1 MRADFEVIMDKLRS
15 PLVALALLTLSP
27 LGAAAGGDA
36 DTSWPQFRGR
46 QSAGVGDGVRLPESW
61 DGAAGTGV
69 IWRTPIAGLAH
80 SSPVVWGDSVFIT
93 TAISSRPDASFKR
106 GLYGEGT
113 ASQDLSPHRFQV
125 LSLDR
130 RSGKVQW
137 TQTAFE
143 GPPREKRHIK
153 ATYVNASPATNGE
166 YVVAF
171 FGSQGLYAYDTK
183 GRLKWKRDLGR
194 LDAGAYDAPDYEW
207 GTASS
212 PIIYGDT
219 VIVQCDQQKGS
230 FIMALRLKD
239 GETVWR
245 TDRDELPS
253 WATPN
258 VYTGAFGAELVTNAP
273 NFIRGYDPRT
283 GKELWRLGR
292 SSMITAPTP
301 VFDQDLIVVVS
312 GRRPNAP
319 IFVVKAGARGDITLP
334 EKASS
339 GGNVVWTRERS
350 GSYMPTPV
358 IYRGHLYVL
367 KNEGILACYDLAS
380 GEQKYE
386 TRIEK
391 VGSGFSASPVAADG
405 KLYLSGE
412 DGDMFVIRAGPQF
425 ELITRNPM
433 GQSLMATPAIS
444 QGMMFVRGESDLF
457 AIGASKP

>member
-1 MRADFEVIMDKLRS
+1 MHKLRSRVIAVALLGLS
-15 PLVALALLTLSP
+15 PLVAF
-27 LGAAAGGDA
+27 AGEKE

-46 QSAGVGDGVRLPESW
+46 QSAGVGDGARLPEAW
-61 DGAAGTGV
+61 DAASGAGV
-69 IWRTPIAGLAH
+69 IWKTPIAGLAH
-80 SSPVVWGDSVFIT
+80 SSPVVWGDRVFVT
-93 TAISSRPDASFKR
+93 TAVSSLAGASFKR

-113 ASQDLSPHRFQV
+113 ASEDVSSHRFQV

-130 RSGKVQW
+130 RSGKVLW
-137 TQTAFE
+137 TQTAYE
-143 GPPREKRHIK
+143 GAPREKRHIK
-153 ATYVNASPATNGE
+153 STYGNATPATDGK
-166 YVVAF
+166 YVVAL
-171 FGSQGLYAYDTK
+171 FGSQGLYAYDIK
-183 GRLKWKRDLGR
+183 GKLKWKRDLGR
-194 LDAGAYDAPDYEW
+194 MDAGAYDAPDYEW

-212 PIIYGDT
+212 PIIYEDT

-230 FIMALRLKD
+230 FIMALRLRD
-239 GETVWR
+239 GGTVWR

-258 VYTGAFGAELVTNAP
+258 VYTGATGAELVTNAP
-273 NFIRGYDPRT
+273 NFIRGYDPKT

-292 SSMITAPTP
+292 SSKITAPTP
-301 VFDQDLIVVVS
+301 VFDKDLIVVMS

-319 IFVVKAGARGDITLP
+319 IFVLKAGAKGDITLP
-334 EKASS
+334 EKAVT
-339 GGNVVWTRERS
+339 GGPVVWTRERS

-367 KNEGILACYDLAS
+367 KNEGIFACYDLAS

-405 KLYLSGE
+405 KIYLSGE
-412 DGDMFVIRAGPQF
+412 DGDVFVVKAGPQF
-425 ELITRNPM
+425 ELLTRNPM

-444 QGMMFVRGESDLF
+444 QGMMFVRGERDLF
-457 AIGASKP
+457 AIGASRP